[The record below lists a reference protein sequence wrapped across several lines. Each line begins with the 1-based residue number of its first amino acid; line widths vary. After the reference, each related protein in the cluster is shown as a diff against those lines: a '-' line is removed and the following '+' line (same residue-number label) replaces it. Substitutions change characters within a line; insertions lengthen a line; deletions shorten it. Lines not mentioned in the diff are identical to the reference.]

1 MVFIVAFRLS
11 NNLRSKQTT
20 TRLPEL
26 SQRVALTG
34 LSVGT
39 HSTLSLDAM
48 SGDSGAE
55 VVVRAAAAT
64 LEKYANI
71 ELLLVGDQFEL
82 SELVADIVGDNPRLR
97 IVHASEVVGM
107 SEPPAEALRRK
118 KDSSMRIAINLVK
131 DGTADAC
138 VSSGNTGA
146 LMATAKFVL
155 KTLPGIDRPAFISE
169 LPAKG
174 GTLHMLD
181 LGANTQASAEQLFQ
195 YAMMGSIVAADIAGI
210 ERPRVA
216 LLNIGAEDIK
226 GNDTVR
232 EAAALLNAST
242 LNYVGFIEG
251 NDLFSGKVDVVVTDG
266 FTGNVALK
274 TIEGA
279 VGLATYFLKLAFT
292 RNWFARL
299 QAVLA
304 SRVLK
309 NLAVTMDSRH
319 YNGATLV
326 GLNGIVIKSHG
337 SADSVSFQHA
347 IDTAIVEV
355 RNQLP
360 QQIGTLLQKE
370 TA

>member
-1 MVFIVAFRLS
+1 M
-11 NNLRSKQTT
+11 
-20 TRLPEL
+20 
-26 SQRVALTG
+26 
-34 LSVGT
+34 GT
-39 HSTLSLDAM
+39 HATLSLDAM
-48 SGDSGAE
+48 SGDLGAE

-71 ELLLVGDQFEL
+71 ELIIVGDQDEL
-82 SELVADIVGDNPRLR
+82 QELVTRFVGENARLK
-97 IVHASEVVGM
+97 IVHASEIVEM
-107 SEPPAEALRRK
+107 SEPPAEALRKK
-118 KDSSMRIAINLVK
+118 KDSSMRVAINLVK
-131 DGTADAC
+131 DGSAAAC

-155 KTLPGIDRPAFISE
+155 KTLPGINRPAFITE

-181 LGANTQASAEQLFQ
+181 LGANTHASAEQLFQ
-195 YAMMGSIVAADIAGI
+195 YAMMGSIVSSDIVRI
-210 ERPRVA
+210 DRPRIA
-216 LLNIGAEDIK
+216 LLNIGVEDTK
-226 GNDTVR
+226 GHDTVR
-232 EAAALLNAST
+232 EAADLLNAST

-251 NDLFSGKVDVVVTDG
+251 NDLFSGKADVVVTDG

-279 VGLATYFLKLAFT
+279 VGLVHYFLKRAFT
-292 RNWFARL
+292 RNWFAKL

-304 SRVLK
+304 SHVLK
-309 NLAVTMDSRH
+309 GLAAEMDSRR

-337 SADSVSFQHA
+337 GADSVGFQHA
-347 IDTAIVEV
+347 IDTAIVEI

-370 TA
+370 AV

>member
-1 MVFIVAFRLS
+1 
-11 NNLRSKQTT
+11 
-20 TRLPEL
+20 
-26 SQRVALTG
+26 
-34 LSVGT
+34 
-39 HSTLSLDAM
+39 M
-48 SGDSGAE
+48 SGDLGAE
-55 VVVRAAAAT
+55 VVVHAAAAT
-64 LEKYANI
+64 LLKYRNV
-71 ELLLVGDQFEL
+71 ELRLVGNQTEL
-82 SELVADIVGDNPRLR
+82 QSLVSRIIGDNPRLQ
-97 IVHASEVVGM
+97 IIHASEVVEM
-107 SEPPAEALRRK
+107 AEPPVDALRKK

-131 DGTADAC
+131 EGQADAC

-155 KTLPGIDRPAFISE
+155 KTLPGIDRPAIITE

-174 GTLHMLD
+174 GSLHMLD
-181 LGANTQASAEQLFQ
+181 LGANTEASAAQLFQ
-195 YAMMGSIVAADIAGI
+195 YAMMGSMVSSDILGIAA
-210 ERPRVA
+210 PRIA
-216 LLNIGAEDIK
+216 LLNIGVEDMK

-232 EAAALLNAST
+232 AAAALLSAST

-251 NDLFSGKVDVVVTDG
+251 NDLFSGKADVVVTDG

-279 VGLATYFLKLAFT
+279 VGLVHHFLKRAFT
-292 RNWFARL
+292 RSWFAKL

-309 NLAVTMDSRH
+309 GLAMELDSRH

-337 SADSVSFQHA
+337 SADSLAFQHA

-370 TA
+370 IA